1 MRPLIRAHEDALAA
15 QAEGLDLERLSR
27 TYAALMARLLEVAGM
42 LVHTVEFTPDTLWSV
57 LTKVL
62 NHREYNHGY
71 VYSPD
76 DYPPQHGSGTEIED
90 AHMNKP
96 VAVPWG
102 GLVDT
107 GNLFSAARGA
117 AVDVG
122 GGA

>member
-1 MRPLIRAHEDALAA
+1 MQALRHRPALMRPLIRSHEDALAA

-102 GLVDT
+102 GLADT
-107 GNLFSAARGA
+107 GSFG
-117 AVDVG
+117 
-122 GGA
+122 